1 MSYSTYAAIDIGPSK
16 LSMKIYEVS
25 KTKGI
30 RELSHTR
37 QPLALGAEVYTHGVV
52 SYKTTKEICQTLNDF
67 KRIMQD
73 FGANQW

>member
-30 RELSHTR
+30 REIGRAH
-37 QPLALGAEVYTHGVV
+37 V
-52 SYKTTKEICQTLNDF
+52 
-67 KRIMQD
+67 
-73 FGANQW
+73 